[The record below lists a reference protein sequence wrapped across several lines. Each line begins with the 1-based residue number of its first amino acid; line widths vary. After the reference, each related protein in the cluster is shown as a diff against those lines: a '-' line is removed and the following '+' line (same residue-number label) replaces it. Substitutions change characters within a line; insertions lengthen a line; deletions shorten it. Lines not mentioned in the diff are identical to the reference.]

1 MLVRSG
7 YSSIY
12 NRKPSLPCFQWRAT
26 TISATHCRHR
36 DLSFAALSLA
46 VFKLQSRWI
55 TTKHSAQ
62 KIHFQ
67 GVFITIT
74 ARFFSVCPS
83 FRRILFHSPTPS
95 IAPPLHPSPFLH
107 ALRCFSPQLPPG
119 GCPFSSCHVSCSILL
134 TTCKAAATCANRRC
148 HWPA

>member
-83 FRRILFHSPTPS
+83 FPLIFFFFPY
-95 IAPPLHPSPFLH
+95 PPLSHLPTSQIWCLLGHCGNPASTGKTKHLH
-107 ALRCFSPQLPPG
+107 
-119 GCPFSSCHVSCSILL
+119 LL
-134 TTCKAAATCANRRC
+134 TYCLSPVYHDNSDNNDNIDAG
-148 HWPA
+148 

>member
-36 DLSFAALSLA
+36 DLSFAALSLT

-83 FRRILFHSPTPS
+83 FPLIFFFFPY
-95 IAPPLHPSPFLH
+95 PPLSHLPTSQIWCLLGHCGNPASTGKTKHLH
-107 ALRCFSPQLPPG
+107 
-119 GCPFSSCHVSCSILL
+119 LL
-134 TTCKAAATCANRRC
+134 TYCLSPVYHDNSDNNDNIDAG
-148 HWPA
+148 

>member
-95 IAPPLHPSPFLH
+95 VAPHPTPYTLSP
-107 ALRCFSPQLPPG
+107 RSPTLLSAASARQLPV
-119 GCPFSSCHVSCSILL
+119 FLLSCFLQYFIDDM
-134 TTCKAAATCANRRC
+134 
-148 HWPA
+148 

>member
-36 DLSFAALSLA
+36 DLSFAALSLT

-83 FRRILFHSPTPS
+83 FPLIFFFFPY
-95 IAPPLHPSPFLH
+95 PPLSHLPTSQIWCLLGHCGNPASTGKTKHLH
-107 ALRCFSPQLPPG
+107 
-119 GCPFSSCHVSCSILL
+119 LL
-134 TTCKAAATCANRRC
+134 TYFLSPVYHDNSDNNDNIDAG
-148 HWPA
+148 

>member
-26 TISATHCRHR
+26 TISATHCRYR
-36 DLSFAALSLA
+36 DLSFASLSLP

-83 FRRILFHSPTPS
+83 FPLIFFFFPY
-95 IAPPLHPSPFLH
+95 PPLSHLPTSQIWCLLGHCGNPASTGKTKHLH
-107 ALRCFSPQLPPG
+107 
-119 GCPFSSCHVSCSILL
+119 LL
-134 TTCKAAATCANRRC
+134 TYCLSPVYHDNSDNNDNIDAG
-148 HWPA
+148 